1 MYLGIK
7 ALHIVSLVA
16 WFAGLFYIFRLFVYH
31 RREFQNAPLCSVF
44 VEMERKLLRIITLP
58 AGLLTLG
65 SGIAMLALS
74 PGWLSQRWFHVKM
87 LGVIALF
94 AYQGLAFHT
103 LKRFSKG
110 DFFLSEKACRIIN
123 EFPTIFLI
131 LNVSMAIL
139 KP

>member
-7 ALHIVSLVA
+7 VLHVVSLVA

-31 RREFQNAPLCSVF
+31 RRESQNASICAVF
-44 VEMERKLLRIITLP
+44 AEMERKLLKIITLP
-58 AGLLTLG
+58 ASLLTLA

-74 PGWLSQRWFHVKM
+74 PDWLSQRWFHIKM
-87 LGVIALF
+87 VGVIALY
-94 AYQGLAFHT
+94 AYQWLAFYT
-103 LKRFSKG
+103 QNCFSRG
-110 DFFLSEKACRIIN
+110 DFYLSERACRIIN

-131 LNVSMAIL
+131 LNVSMAVL